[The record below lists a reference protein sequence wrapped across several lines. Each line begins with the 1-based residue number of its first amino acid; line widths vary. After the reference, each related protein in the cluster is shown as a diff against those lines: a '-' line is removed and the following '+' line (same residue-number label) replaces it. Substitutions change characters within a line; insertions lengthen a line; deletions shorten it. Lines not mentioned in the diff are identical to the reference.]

1 MCAMLKEQQALEG
14 KFAMGILVFLTLFL
28 PWYVL
33 WDFFLTYCVS
43 RINGIVF
50 RASYHAKQIVERAVC
65 MCVSSQVHH
74 ARLTAEQSCW
84 SSPFQPLNSLF
95 HPSALYCWPKPQFL
109 RFPLWASFS
118 SSSSRLQHL
127 LSSYCEHF
135 PTLSMP
141 LKP

>member
-1 MCAMLKEQQALEG
+1 MCALLKEQQALEG
-14 KFAMGILVFLTLFL
+14 KFAMGILVFLSLFL

-33 WDFFLTYCVS
+33 WDFFLTYRVS

-50 RASYHAKQIVERAVC
+50 RASYHAKPIVERAVC

-84 SSPFQPLNSLF
+84 SSPFHPRNSLF
-95 HPSALYCWPKPQFL
+95 HPSALYCWPKPKFS

-118 SSSSRLQHL
+118 SSSSPDSNICLVHTV
-127 LSSYCEHF
+127 STF
-135 PTLSMP
+135 PPSP
-141 LKP
+141 CH